1 MALIMDIAPP
11 RALPP
16 RRRLSRPALA
26 VAGIMVVLLL
36 AGLVF
41 LWRPTATTSPVPLQV
56 REAVAFQIYYPKQ
69 QKLPSGYSLDTTS
82 FHLAQPGVVIYSV
95 VYHGNQRLV
104 FSEEQTPDSSIID
117 KFTKSYIPLHTAL
130 KTDLGQAEFGAY
142 GTGKTLR
149 TVVSLPIN
157 KGPWLI
163 LTAPPASSHDD
174 LVQIIKAL
182 TK

>member
-11 RALPP
+11 KALPP

-104 FSEEQTPDSSIID
+104 F
-117 KFTKSYIPLHTAL
+117 
-130 KTDLGQAEFGAY
+130 
-142 GTGKTLR
+142 
-149 TVVSLPIN
+149 
-157 KGPWLI
+157 
-163 LTAPPASSHDD
+163 
-174 LVQIIKAL
+174 
-182 TK
+182 